1 MKWLG
6 LLGLVSLSECIV
18 IIPLRK
24 VKTMQEILS
33 EKNLLNNF
41 LEEHAYRLSQIS
53 TRNSNITPVPMRNF
67 LDLSYVGNI
76 IIGTPPQEFWVIFET
91 GLSDLC
97 VPSISCSS
105 PSHYEHKHLPIHSS
119 ITSLTPLSPIIYGTG
134 IMKGFLAYDSI
145 QTGDL
150 VSTDQPFGLSLEL
163 NKFDNT
169 PFDGLLGLNYPRMSA
184 IGAIPI
190 FDNLKKQGA
199 ISEPVF
205 AFYLSKCRV
214 NGCVVMFG
222 GVDKDYYQ
230 GGLNWV
236 PLDKIAHRRIN
247 MDHVSMKRKVIAC
260 SGGCHVIVDT
270 GTSVILG
277 PTRLVNNIQKL
288 ITPGV
293 IPQGHSHTVSCFVIN
308 TLPSILFTIN
318 GINYPMAA
326 RAYILKDSRGHCF
339 GTFKENRVSTSTET
353 WILGDI
359 FLRLY
364 FSVYDRRNDRIGL
377 APAV

>member
-6 LLGLVSLSECIV
+6 LLGLVSPSECIV

-76 IIGTPPQEFWVIFET
+76 IIGIPPQEFWVIFDT

-105 PSHYEHKHLPIHSS
+105 PSHYTRNAFKYYESS
-119 ITSLTPLSPIIYGTG
+119 TSRDMNTPLSIIYGTG
-134 IMKGFLAYDSI
+134 IMKGFLAYDTI

-169 PFDGLLGLNYPRMSA
+169 PFDGFLGLNYPRMSA

-205 AFYLSKCRV
+205 AFYLMA
-214 NGCVVMFG
+214 VVMFG

-230 GGLNWV
+230 EGLNWV
-236 PLDKIAHRRIN
+236 PLDKIADQHIN
-247 MDHVSMKRKVIAC
+247 MDHISMKRKVIAY
-260 SGGCHVIVDT
+260 SGGCHVIMDT

-288 ITPGV
+288 ITPG
-293 IPQGHSHTVSCFVIN
+293 HRHYVSCFAIN

-318 GINYPMAA
+318 GINYPMPAGV
-326 RAYILKDSRGHCF
+326 YILKDSRGHCF

-364 FSVYDRRNDRIGL
+364 FSVYD
-377 APAV
+377 